1 MTSDTQ
7 QQEEEEEEDEVV
19 DYIQSEME
27 STVPKTPEE
36 IADGTRHTE
45 SSVRQLVEFL
55 ADHRFTGV
63 YRCEDGFIFS
73 PSNSPPQFVDLVD
86 DVDDR
91 ESADTEQVQNSE

>member
-7 QQEEEEEEDEVV
+7 QQGEEDAVV

-55 ADHRFTGV
+55 ANHRFTGV
-63 YRCEDGFIFS
+63 YRCEEGFIFS

-91 ESADTEQVQNSE
+91 KLADTEQVQKSE

>member
-7 QQEEEEEEDEVV
+7 QQEEEEEDEVV

-36 IADGTRHTE
+36 IADGTHHTE

-91 ESADTEQVQNSE
+91 EFVNTEEVDQPE

>member
-7 QQEEEEEEDEVV
+7 QQEEEEVL
-19 DYIQSEME
+19 DYIQSEMDN
-27 STVPKTPEE
+27 TVPKTPEE

-63 YRCEDGFIFS
+63 YRCEKGFIFS
-73 PSNSPPQFVDLVD
+73 PSNRPPQFVDLVD

-91 ESADTEQVQNSE
+91 EFVNTEEVSSEQ